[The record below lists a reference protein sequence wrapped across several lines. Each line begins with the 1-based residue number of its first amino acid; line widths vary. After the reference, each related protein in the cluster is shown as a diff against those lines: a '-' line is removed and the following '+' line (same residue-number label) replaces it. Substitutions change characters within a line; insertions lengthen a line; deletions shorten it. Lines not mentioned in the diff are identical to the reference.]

1 MSGKAVI
8 NNSKLPT
15 PSATNSSNSDIKTA
29 SNTSKISTATAGSAA
44 TVFENNSSLN
54 KFPIDPELE
63 TALYGGLYQEQNQ
76 HQNII
81 NKDLL
86 NNGGLNKPSNKFL
99 GRFITIFFEFLLII
113 VFDLGLTAFD
123 ETKIPE
129 LPGDLNPN
137 IEGKSNVMFENFF
150 SFKYLI
156 IPFQNNIM
164 LHLKN
169 VLFQL

>member
-1 MSGKAVI
+1 MSGKAVL
-8 NNSKLPT
+8 NNSKLST

-29 SNTSKISTATAGSAA
+29 SNTSKISTAAAGSAA

-54 KFPIDPELE
+54 TFSIDPELE
-63 TALYGGLYQEQNQ
+63 KGLYDGLYQEQNQ
-76 HQNII
+76 HQNVI

-86 NNGGLNKPSNKFL
+86 NNAGLNRPSNKFV
-99 GRFITIFFEFLLII
+99 GRFITIFFGVLITI

-137 IEGKSNVMFENFF
+137 IEGKLSVMFENFF
-150 SFKYLI
+150 SFKFFIFPL
-156 IPFQNNIM
+156 QNNIM

-169 VLFQL
+169 VLYQL